1 MSKKIYIT
9 ALHLLHGGVEMSI
22 SLIANALVEKGYE
35 VEILCSYN
43 LGEPSYSIDPKVKI
57 TYLTDLKP
65 NKDEFKAAVKEKN
78 IINILKEGL
87 YSVTV
92 LREKK
97 SSMAKAIKNI
107 ENGTILSTRN
117 EHSVLLSKYGKEQVN
132 KVAQLH
138 HDHKFDGNL
147 IKDFQNNYSNIDYF
161 VLLTELLRDEVEEML
176 KGHNDK
182 TKCLCIPNFLEEE
195 EIENLHKE
203 KQVVAVGR
211 LHSVK
216 GFDRL
221 LDIWA
226 IVSKECPEW
235 KLKIIGGG
243 EEEASI
249 KGKIN
254 ELDLN
259 NSVELTG
266 MLNHEETMKEMSK
279 SGVFAM
285 TSHSEGFPF
294 VLIEALMCST
304 PIVAFDVRVGPR
316 AIIEDG
322 KEGYLIP
329 DKELEQY
336 ANQLIKL
343 MKDENLRN
351 ELSQNAKVKS
361 KEFMKDKILE
371 KWIEIL

>member
-87 YSVTV
+87 YSARV

-138 HDHKFDGNL
+138 HDHRFDGNL

-176 KGHNDK
+176 KGHNEK

-221 LDIWA
+221 LDIWT

-254 ELDLN
+254 ELDLS

>member
-87 YSVTV
+87 YSVRV

-279 SGVFAM
+279 SGVFAI

>member
-87 YSVTV
+87 YSVRV
-92 LREKK
+92 LIEKK

>member
-87 YSVTV
+87 YSVRV

-221 LDIWA
+221 LDIWE

>member
-87 YSVTV
+87 YSVRV

>member
-87 YSVTV
+87 YSVRV

-195 EIENLHKE
+195 EIKNVHKE

-221 LDIWA
+221 IDIWA
-226 IVSKECPEW
+226 IASKECPEW

-279 SGVFAM
+279 SGVFAI

-322 KEGYLIP
+322 KDGYLIP

-343 MKDENLRN
+343 IKDENLRN
-351 ELSQNAKVKS
+351 ELSKNAKVKS

>member
-316 AIIEDG
+316 AIIDDG

>member
-87 YSVTV
+87 YSVRV

-221 LDIWA
+221 IDIWA
-226 IVSKECPEW
+226 IASKECPEW

-322 KEGYLIP
+322 KDGYLIP

-343 MKDENLRN
+343 IKDENLRD
-351 ELSQNAKVKS
+351 ELSKNAKVKS

>member
-87 YSVTV
+87 YSARV

-117 EHSVLLSKYGKEQVN
+117 EHSVLLSKYGKEQIN

-138 HDHKFDGNL
+138 HDHRFDGNL

-182 TKCLCIPNFLEEE
+182 TRCLCIPNFLEEE
-195 EIENLHKE
+195 KIENLHKE

-226 IVSKECPEW
+226 IASKECPEW

-249 KGKIN
+249 KKKIN
-254 ELDLN
+254 ELDLS
-259 NSVELTG
+259 NSVKLTG

-279 SGVFAM
+279 SSIFAM

-329 DKELEQY
+329 DKELEKY

>member
-87 YSVTV
+87 YSVRV
-92 LREKK
+92 LIEKK

-221 LDIWA
+221 LDIWE

>member
-87 YSVTV
+87 YSVRV

-221 LDIWA
+221 IDIWA
-226 IVSKECPEW
+226 IASKECPEW

-249 KGKIN
+249 NGKIN

-322 KEGYLIP
+322 KDGYLIP

-343 MKDENLRN
+343 IKDENLRD
-351 ELSQNAKVKS
+351 ELSKNAKVKS